1 VSQLSR
7 DRATPLESRVAALRA
22 YVEAYSG
29 TDRAR
34 EAEKLMA
41 SLEAEQARTVH
52 AEAEARAAE
61 EAKRAE
67 AEARRLSSAEMVLV
81 PAGDFFYGCNA
92 RTDSE
97 CEDDEERGRTMSLPA
112 FRIDRT
118 EVTVAAYKAC
128 VDTGRCTAPNTGGY
142 QDSCN
147 WATSR
152 TDHPVNCV
160 DGHQAR
166 TYCAWKGKRLPTE
179 QEWEKAARGTD
190 GRKYAWGNEHV
201 SSGRFANI
209 LGTADDWAQSS
220 PVGKFPV
227 GRSPYGAEDMIGNVY
242 EWCENDESAGT
253 KVLRGASWGVVPR
266 FARTSFRLRADSG
279 RRDVDLGFRCA
290 QSAN

>member
-1 VSQLSR
+1 
-7 DRATPLESRVAALRA
+7 LESRVAALRA

-41 SLEAEQARTVH
+41 SLEAEQARAAE

-67 AEARRLSSAEMVLV
+67 AEARRVSSAEMVLV
-81 PAGDFFYGCNA
+81 PAGEFFYGCNA
-92 RTDSE
+92 RVDSE
-97 CEDDEERGRTMSLPA
+97 CDDDEKPGRTMSLPA

-128 VDTGRCTAPNTGGY
+128 VDADRCAAPDTGGP
-142 QDSCN
+142 CN
-147 WATSR
+147 WGTSR

-160 DGHQAR
+160 DWNQAQ

-190 GRKYAWGNEHV
+190 GRKYAWGNEGM

-209 LGTADDWAQSS
+209 EGTADGWAQTS
-220 PVGKFPV
+220 PMGKFPAS
-227 GRSPYGAEDMIGNVY
+227 RSPYGAEDMIGNVW
-242 EWCENDESAGT
+242 EWCENDYSPVSKA
-253 KVLRGASWGVVPR
+253 LRGASWVSELRYARASVRGWDDPGVRNV
-266 FARTSFRLRADSG
+266 SY
-279 RRDVDLGFRCA
+279 GFRCA
-290 QSAN
+290 QSAK